1 MSLNYDKHK
10 SGTDDGNFW
19 TSYSDLFL
27 GMSVVFLLLYVT
39 ASLRT
44 GTSGLQAQVENTK
57 LTMQVQDLQNQ
68 LKMYDSVKKDYLKQE
83 ASTDETRQYN
93 ELMDKLSLLQEE
105 AKDERGKISNQVKDL
120 AAKEMALNQ
129 YQQLVRNMINANTL
143 AKTKIL
149 RRENV
154 IENQDSTIDEQTQEI
169 TTLEKDVDQKKR
181 LIAENELKISDVEKA
196 LNKKQSD
203 LKKALQQNK
212 MTQKAYQAQM
222 AKIKAESDSRLG
234 QLKNQA
240 EEYQQELVA
249 AQGQL
254 GQVKSQLAQT
264 EGELQMTAEQLQA
277 TSGKLQA
284 TKGQLGQVAGE
295 LSKTK
300 QQADQLAGELG
311 QTKGQL
317 GQAKGQ
323 LGQLSG
329 ELGKAKGEL
338 GQVKG
343 QLGQLS
349 GELGKAKGELGQTKG
364 QLGQLS
370 GELGKAKGEL
380 GQAKGQIGQL
390 QGDLAKAKA
399 EADAR
404 RLISQRIKDGF
415 AKAGVKADIDDRTGE
430 VVINFGDV
438 YFDNDSAKLKPKM
451 KEVLEKA
458 MPEYSK
464 ALFADGKLRD
474 KITSVEIIGFAS
486 PTFEGKYIDPKS
498 LDPSVRRAV
507 DYNLDLSYKRA
518 RSIFQHIFDGER
530 LNFQHQKDLLPLIKV
545 TGRSFLAEKLPNAR
559 NPSSKNYCDA
569 HDCKKA
575 QRVIIKFSFDDKK

>member
-1 MSLNYDKHK
+1 MAFDYNKHK
-10 SGTDDGNFW
+10 SGGDDGSFW

-44 GTSGLQAQVENTK
+44 GTSGIQASVENKK

-68 LKMYDSVKKDYLKQE
+68 LKMYDSVKKDYLNQE
-83 ASTDETRQYN
+83 ANPDESRQYN

-105 AKDERGKISNQVKDL
+105 AKDERKKISNQVQDL
-120 AAKEMALNQ
+120 AAKETALNQ

-143 AKTKIL
+143 AKTKIK

-154 IENQDSTIDEQTQEI
+154 IENQDETIDDQNQEI
-169 TTLEKDVDQKKR
+169 TTLENDVDQKKQ
-181 LIAENELKISDVEKA
+181 LISENEQKIADAEKRLVQQQNNLKNA
-196 LNKKQSD
+196 LK
-203 LKKALQQNK
+203 QNK
-212 MTQKAYQAQM
+212 MTQKAYQVQM
-222 AKIKAESDSRLG
+222 AKIKADSEQRLD
-234 QLKNQA
+234 QLRDQTEA
-240 EEYQQELVA
+240 YEEQLNA

-254 GQVKSQLAQT
+254 GQVKSKLAQT
-264 EGELQMTAEQLQA
+264 EGQLQMTAEELQA

-284 TKGQLGQVAGE
+284 TKGQLGQTVGE
-295 LSKTK
+295 LNKTK
-300 QQADQLAGELG
+300 QQASQLAGELGQKEVKLGQLTGELGQTKEQASKLAGELGATKGKLGQLAGELG

-317 GQAKGQ
+317 GA
-323 LGQLSG
+323 LSG
-329 ELGKAKGEL
+329 ELGKAKG
-338 GQVKG
+338 
-343 QLGQLS
+343 QLGQ
-349 GELGKAKGELGQTKG
+349 AQ
-364 QLGQLS
+364 
-370 GELGKAKGEL
+370 
-380 GQAKGQIGQL
+380 GQIGQL

-404 RLISQRIKDGF
+404 RLISKRIKDGF

-438 YFDNDSAKLKPKM
+438 YFDNDSSKLKPKM

-486 PTFEGKYIDPKS
+486 PTFQGKYIDPKS
-498 LDPSVRRAV
+498 LDPSVRKAV
-507 DYNLDLSYKRA
+507 DYNLDLSYNRA

-545 TGRSFLAEKLPNAR
+545 TGRSFLAEKLPNIR
-559 NPSSKNYCDA
+559 NPSSSKYCDA